1 MSEEPR
7 VRPAHHSI
15 HAPRRGRHVHQEAG
29 SNRVRLSCSATTA
42 AERLMT
48 QIGRLR
54 DINDFYDIHDIHD
67 ITIDLITAA
76 RQTVVIGT
84 Q

>member
-1 MSEEPR
+1 
-7 VRPAHHSI
+7 
-15 HAPRRGRHVHQEAG
+15 
-29 SNRVRLSCSATTA
+29 
-42 AERLMT
+42 MT